1 MQTSTYVI
9 DALRLDILK
18 TPGVTNLDLGFVGA
32 VTGIQIL
39 PQFLWTSEKMAL
51 TLALRNSWLSSL
63 FFSIG
68 SSSA

>member
-39 PQFLWTSEKMAL
+39 PNFCGL
-51 TLALRNSWLSSL
+51 LRKWLL
-63 FFSIG
+63 LLPCAIHG
-68 SSSA
+68 